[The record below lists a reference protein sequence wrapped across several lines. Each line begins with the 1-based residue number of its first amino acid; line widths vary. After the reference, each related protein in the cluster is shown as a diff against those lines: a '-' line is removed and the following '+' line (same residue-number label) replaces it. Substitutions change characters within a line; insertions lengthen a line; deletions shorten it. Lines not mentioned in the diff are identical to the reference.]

1 MTNIPPGF
9 TDLTLRAMAKPEEID
24 IKNYEIIPF
33 KGKLKKL
40 TGREHTPFKMIHVIY
55 DKRKITIQ
63 VFYLKEEQKV
73 YINDIIYEKYKSE
86 ITAYFAVEAKEG
98 VVTSNVGSIVNSI
111 EDNSLRINKSEEEV
125 QNGEHSVKEA
135 EPKRIIYEKGSVS
148 EGLKIKEYLLSDF
161 GDHNYRRKSIIDIY
175 FYNRDH
181 FIALKR
187 EKKIKKEAID
197 FFNHSCFLLEEAQ
210 KIPTE
215 AFRKLRYDEIVS
227 GYIKDHYET
236 KENAIESSKVN
247 ASKEVADE
255 KGLPKET
262 TCSIQKKTEEKESD
276 KVIIS
281 DNVIEANTKQ
291 DTPLHCVN
299 DHQVLIK
306 CDEAKVHN
314 KKNKEKTFI
323 MPMYAC
329 PQCMRLYTSI
339 RGYKDLGKVSYKGD
353 TYTNLSVSE
362 DSNRY
367 DHYLST
373 PHPLEP
379 GSKCYVYESKK
390 PLKCRVCQNTALKMR
405 GVFTGNSNHYHT
417 LFCSNCNI
425 HYLKWNEYKKR
436 YLEWNLLNPEEYQS
450 ILKEQERI
458 NEEKERAKE
467 EQRKKQEEL
476 KAAKKARKEL
486 QRQEKER
493 KKQEE
498 LRRKKELAE
507 KRKKEIELQKQRAKL
522 SQQLY
527 DKQIQN
533 HLQDSNSS
541 AKEHD
546 NRIRVKDFVVRRTT
560 FKCMHEGHSLRNID
574 GIIEIIND
582 KGIII
587 QAQVP
592 AGYCPNCNVFFIMES
607 TYQRLKMKGTPI
619 CRISDEKTYMKSN
632 VYANGMRLA
641 QESIL
646 MQYGYSVSQQE
657 GLSANRRSKILAVLI
672 DNDIL
677 TRTEIISYL
686 DFFINQRKNNSKYE
700 KAIQKWEMDQEFV
713 SEYKAGA
720 YTQYGISGISRK
732 H

>member
-1 MTNIPPGF
+1 MTNISPSF
-9 TDLTLRAMAKPEEID
+9 TELSLRAMVKPEEID
-24 IKNYEIIPF
+24 IRKYEVIPF
-33 KGKLKKL
+33 KGKLKLL
-40 TGREHTPFKMIHVIY
+40 TGLKHTPFKMIHFPN
-55 DKRKITIQ
+55 DKRKIAIQ
-63 VFYLKEEQKV
+63 VFYLKEEQKA
-73 YINDIIYEKYKSE
+73 YINDMIYEKYKSE
-86 ITAYFAVEAKEG
+86 IATYFTVDSKEIVITSNDGNAGNSIIESHLQIDKGREG
-98 VVTSNVGSIVNSI
+98 VHRGRRNIKENETKDITTPK
-111 EDNSLRINKSEEEV
+111 EPA
-125 QNGEHSVKEA
+125 SVKQ
-135 EPKRIIYEKGSVS
+135 K
-148 EGLKIKEYLLSDF
+148 LKKYLLSDF
-161 GDHNYRRKSIIDIY
+161 GDHKYKRKSLIEIY
-175 FYNRDH
+175 FYDRNH
-181 FIALKR
+181 FISLKR
-187 EKKIKKEAID
+187 GKRIKKEAID

-227 GYIKDHYET
+227 EYIKDHT
-236 KENAIESSKVN
+236 VIR
-247 ASKEVADE
+247 EVASEPSNSDAL
-255 KGLPKET
+255 KKKPSKKELTPRT
-262 TCSIQKKTEEKESD
+262 TCSIQKKTDEGGAS

-281 DNVIEANTKQ
+281 DNVIKANNQQ
-291 DTPLHCVN
+291 DAILHCIK

-314 KKNKEKTFI
+314 KKEKEKTII
-323 MPMYAC
+323 MPMFAC
-329 PQCMRLYTSI
+329 PECMRLYTSI
-339 RGYKDLGKVSYKGD
+339 EGYKDLGKVSFKGD
-353 TYTNLSVSE
+353 TYTNLSISE
-362 DSNRY
+362 DSYRY

-379 GSKCYVYESKK
+379 GSACYIYESKK
-390 PLKCRVCQNTALKMR
+390 PLKCRECQNTALKMR
-405 GVFTGNSNHYHT
+405 GVSTGNSNHYHT

-458 NEEKERAKE
+458 KEEKDRIKE

-476 KAAKKARKEL
+476 KAEKKARKEL
-486 QRQEKER
+486 LRQEKER
-493 KKQEE
+493 KKQEA

-507 KRKKEIELQKQRAKL
+507 KRKKEIELQKQQATL

-533 HLQDSNSS
+533 HLQNSNVS

-574 GIIEIIND
+574 GTIEIIND

-632 VYANGMRLA
+632 IYANGMHLA
-641 QESIL
+641 QESVL

-686 DFFINQRKNNSKYE
+686 DFFINQRKNNPKYE
-700 KAIQKWEMDQEFV
+700 KAIRKWEMDQEFV
-713 SEYKAGA
+713 SEYKVGA

-732 H
+732 Y